1 MEIITVHTA
10 QNIDID
16 YEIGGLGERILARII
31 DYAIFIPLILIAVI
45 MASALDG
52 TALGIY
58 AIAAYS
64 LFVFYDLICEVFF
77 NGQSLGKHVM
87 KIRVISLD
95 GARPSF
101 GQYIMRWLFRLIDFG
116 VTGGLGAL
124 ISAAVTENGQRIG
137 DLVAGTA
144 LIRSVPRTQN
154 KDVVYVKVDDDY
166 VPVFS
171 QVSQLNDQDIT
182 LVHEVIAAYY
192 KAGNSTVVYTL
203 AEKVKT
209 ILGIAP
215 PPQMNSL
222 AFLQTL
228 IKDYSY
234 YAAQADGL

>member
-16 YEIGGLGERILARII
+16 YEIGGLGERILAKLI
-31 DYAIFIPLILIAVI
+31 DYAIFLPFLFITIFLTTVL
-45 MASALDG
+45 SSD
-52 TALGIY
+52 ALGIY
-58 AIAAYS
+58 GIAVYT

-77 NGQSLGKHVM
+77 NGQSLGKRVM

-101 GQYIMRWLFRLIDFG
+101 GQYLLRWLFRLVDFAI
-116 VTGGLGAL
+116 TGGLGAL

-171 QVSQLNDQDIT
+171 QVNQLSDKDIT
-182 LVHEVIAAYY
+182 LVHEVISTYY

-209 ILGIAP
+209 VLGIAP

-222 AFLQTL
+222 VFLQTL

>member
-16 YEIGGLGERILARII
+16 YEIGGLGERILARVI
-31 DYAIFIPLILIAVI
+31 DYAIFLPFIFIAMILSAVLAGQA
-45 MASALDG
+45 M
-52 TALGIY
+52 GIY

-77 NGQSLGKHVM
+77 NGQSLGKRVM

-95 GARPSF
+95 GARPGF
-101 GQYIMRWLFRLIDFG
+101 GQYLLRWLFRLVDFAI
-116 VTGGLGAL
+116 TGGLGAL

-171 QVSQLNDQDIT
+171 QVSQLNDKDIT
-182 LVHEVIAAYY
+182 LVHEVISTYY
-192 KAGNSTVVYTL
+192 KAGNSTIVYTL
-203 AEKVKT
+203 AEKVKAV
-209 ILGIAP
+209 LGIAP

-222 AFLQTL
+222 VFLQTL
-228 IKDYSY
+228 VKDYSY
-234 YAAQADGL
+234 FASHTDGL